1 MSVCAACPRFI
12 SLLMSTIISPTNCF
26 TAYKDPLYESV
37 TTGESFLRTFFKAIK
52 AGIGEGSIRTCFCT
66 GVLPVTMDDLTS
78 GYNIAEILTL
88 KPDFTEMLGFN
99 HEEAA
104 EYLRYVIRKY
114 GNNEDR
120 FDELWTL
127 IVNNYDGYRFLPTRI
142 RYLIPLY

>member
-1 MSVCAACPRFI
+1 
-12 SLLMSTIISPTNCF
+12 
-26 TAYKDPLYESV
+26 
-37 TTGESFLRTFFKAIK
+37 
-52 AGIGEGSIRTCFCT
+52 
-66 GVLPVTMDDLTS
+66 MDDLTS

-88 KPDFTEMLGFN
+88 KPDFAEMLGFN

-127 IVNNYDGYRFLPTRI
+127 IVNNYDGYRFLSNARPLFNSTILTYFFKNFAELSGGVPDEMVDENLRTDVNWI
-142 RYLIPLY
+142 RRLTITLENAKEMWMPW